1 MTGYTVDVPVV
12 PIVILNKD
20 IVADVV
26 VADTCLHVIGV
37 GSFIELAFPTFEV
50 PSALSVREDACG
62 ALDEEMGT
70 AGC

>member
-1 MTGYTVDVPVV
+1 MTGYTVDVPEV

-37 GSFIELAFPTFEV
+37 GGFVELAFPTFEV
-50 PSALSVREDACG
+50 PGALSVREDASG